1 MRGRLKGRQTGE
13 EEGKGIM
20 RGTIQTVH
28 LSDSLRRKESFRI
41 YRGWYEAQSGRE
53 RQVDERC
60 DREV

>member
-1 MRGRLKGRQTGE
+1 MRGKLKGRQTGE

-28 LSDSLRRKESFRI
+28 LSDSLRGKESFRI
-41 YRGWYEAQSGRE
+41 YRDGYEAQSGRE

-60 DREV
+60 DKV